1 MKRNWDQRKEEPC
14 VSHVAYSNCILA
26 KNRVERHAS
35 KRSLDRASIFLLTNS
50 RTSQILGQRA
60 SGTGLI
66 VAKIVYLFNHEQV
79 VFLSTL
85 TLEAKLTP
93 SAQF

>member
-1 MKRNWDQRKEEPC
+1 MESEMRKSGIQSC
-14 VSHVAYSNCILA
+14 ASSNCIFV
-26 KNRVERHAS
+26 KSVKWHAS
-35 KRSLDRASIFLLTNS
+35 KRSLDRTSIFLLANS
-50 RTSQILGQRA
+50 RTSQILGQRP

-66 VAKIVYLFNHEQV
+66 VAQIVNLFNHQQV